1 MARNIA
7 PGYCIVERPGSL
19 DYQARELFRDTRTP
33 AAQMFMKMNADTPW
47 LKPGQIL
54 IVADPDT
61 PAPMTM
67 QALSALRQ
75 AKTKTNLALNGVST
89 EEASFLQKYYG
100 IIAGLTNAGDKV
112 FGTVGDAGEKY
123 YSSIEQTLKKIES
136 SYKNQFRTQGTLI
149 SQQFFV
155 ERNQL
160 LNQLKE
166 LVNKPLLKSLNRYA
180 LKLQPYEDMRR
191 ALNLSSRSIVHEWS
205 TVGIGGIPGYST
217 FVGNAAKAARFLKY
231 GGFIGI
237 GFSFANTT
245 NEVVNSCTTGREN
258 ECERVAFKKY
268 TSFTASTAGGVGGGV
283 LGSIVGIGICTGIGI
298 ATAGVGGVACAAV
311 GSVAGGLAGG
321 SAADLFMDSIYKY
334 LDI

>member
-1 MARNIA
+1 
-7 PGYCIVERPGSL
+7 
-19 DYQARELFRDTRTP
+19 
-33 AAQMFMKMNADTPW
+33 
-47 LKPGQIL
+47 
-54 IVADPDT
+54 
-61 PAPMTM
+61 
-67 QALSALRQ
+67 
-75 AKTKTNLALNGVST
+75 
-89 EEASFLQKYYG
+89 
-100 IIAGLTNAGDKV
+100 
-112 FGTVGDAGEKY
+112 
-123 YSSIEQTLKKIES
+123 
-136 SYKNQFRTQGTLI
+136 
-149 SQQFFV
+149 V

-180 LKLQPYEDMRR
+180 LKLRPYEDMRR

-205 TVGIGGIPGYST
+205 TVGIGGIPGYSN

-268 TSFTASTAGGVGGGV
+268 TSFIASTAGGVGGGV
-283 LGSIVGIGICTGIGI
+283 LGSIAGIGICTGIGI